1 MLDNQT
7 VGVVV
12 RLEKEALQVLDMHGR
27 VVRVKSQAV
36 HGKRNSKFAIAL
48 DSEQNPI
55 SVRACSPYERST
67 ICIFSAAT
75 QCALLMD
82 RMHRLEAARPP
93 AKYDTSFGAF
103 IKASTKLLHLIFH
116 PLQFLRVSLLAYTP

>member
-55 SVRACSPYERST
+55 SVCACYFTLKAMIHLS
-67 ICIFSAAT
+67 FSAAK

-82 RMHRLEAARPP
+82 HTHRQQA
-93 AKYDTSFGAF
+93 
-103 IKASTKLLHLIFH
+103 
-116 PLQFLRVSLLAYTP
+116 V